1 MYIKKEYNFNDLKN
15 NSWSGAIITIERIEK
30 ENKEDAL
37 MELLE
42 TVCFDSIPP
51 DETQVND
58 FLWFDDDYIYESLGI
73 SDNEDDEGI

>member
-1 MYIKKEYNFNDLKN
+1 MYIKKEYDFNDLKT

-42 TVCFDSIPP
+42 ELFSDSIP
-51 DETQVND
+51 DETQIND
-58 FLWFDDDYIYESLGI
+58 FL
-73 SDNEDDEGI
+73 

>member
-1 MYIKKEYNFNDLKN
+1 MYIKKEYDFNDLKN
-15 NSWSGAIITIERIEK
+15 NSWSGAIITIKRIEK

-42 TVCFDSIPP
+42 ELFSDSIP
-51 DETQVND
+51 DETQIND
-58 FLWFDDDYIYESLGI
+58 FLWFDNDYIYESLGI